1 MKHHTRRVSA
11 RRQRLTY
18 VVTDWVTANVAFL
31 CFNVVRYLLLGGVAD
46 SDHLFLFLDSTK
58 LLVEQVIVPVVML
71 GIYWLS
77 GYYNLPFG
85 KSRLQELVTTLS
97 SSAVNTGLIYL
108 ALLTNDQI
116 IQRSINW
123 LLIILLF
130 FILTLFTYTGRL
142 TLTSRSR
149 RRFIA
154 HDWGIRTVI
163 IGNSL
168 EAQRVARRL
177 AGSQSAFGYHVA
189 AMVSIP
195 GESTDPHPVDGV
207 PVIGYDDFLDRVREI
222 APDQIIIV
230 PERRDDQGVLKHLYR
245 LFPLDIPIRIAPDNL
260 SFITQSIR
268 LQDIYGEPFVDL
280 SSPVI
285 TQSDKNI
292 KRLSDIFLSAL
303 AMVLLAPVYAALAL
317 WVKLDSP
324 GPVFYKQE
332 RVGYHRRPFN
342 IVKFRSMVTDA
353 EAAGPQ
359 LSSDDDPRITRAGR
373 IMRKYRLD
381 ELPQF
386 WNVLRGDMS
395 LVGPRPERAHFVRHI
410 IERAPYYGLVHQVRP
425 GITSWGMV
433 KYGYASSVEEMIR
446 RARFDLIYLSNMS
459 VSVDLK
465 ILIHTIKT
473 VVTGK
478 GK

>member
-1 MKHHTRRVSA
+1 MTHRTRRVSA
-11 RRQRLTY
+11 ERQRITY
-18 VVTDWVTANVAFL
+18 ILTDWVTANVAFL
-31 CFNVVRYLLLGGVAD
+31 CFNVVRYWLLAVMTSFETLY
-46 SDHLFLFLDSTK
+46 LFLDSTK
-58 LLVEQVIVPVVML
+58 LLVEQGIVPLVML
-71 GIYWLS
+71 GVYWLS
-77 GYYNLPFG
+77 GYYNQPFG

-97 SSAVNTGLIYL
+97 SSAVNTALIYL

-123 LLIILLF
+123 LLILLLF
-130 FILTLFTYTGRL
+130 IILSGFTYVGRL
-142 TLTSRSR
+142 TLTLRSR

-163 IGNSL
+163 IGNSKG
-168 EAQRVARRL
+168 AQKVARRL

-189 AMVSIP
+189 AMVTLPDEQTGLQPIEGIP
-195 GESTDPHPVDGV
+195 VLDYE
-207 PVIGYDDFLDRVREI
+207 DFLKRVRDI

-230 PERRDDQGVLKHLYR
+230 PERRDDEGVLKLLYR
-245 LFPLDIPIRIAPDNL
+245 LFPLDIPIRIAPDKL

-292 KRLSDIFLSAL
+292 KRLSDIVVSAL
-303 AMVLLAPVYAALAL
+303 AMVALAPVYAALAL
-317 WVKLDSP
+317 WVKLDSR
-324 GPVFYKQE
+324 GPIFYRQE
-332 RVGYHRRPFN
+332 RVGFHRKPFM
-342 IVKFRSMVTDA
+342 IVKFRTMITDA
-353 EAAGPQ
+353 EAGGPQ
-359 LSSDDDPRITRAGR
+359 LSSENDPRITRAGR

-395 LVGPRPERAHFVRHI
+395 LVGPRPERAHFVRRI

-433 KYGYASSVEEMIR
+433 KYGYASSVDEMIR

-465 ILIHTIKT
+465 ILIHTVKT
-473 VVTGK
+473 VLTGK